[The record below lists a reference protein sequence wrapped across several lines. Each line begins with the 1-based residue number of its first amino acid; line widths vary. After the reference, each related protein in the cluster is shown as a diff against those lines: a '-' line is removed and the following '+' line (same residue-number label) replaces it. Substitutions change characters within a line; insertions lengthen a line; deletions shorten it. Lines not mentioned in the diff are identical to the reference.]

1 MEQLQLEERVI
12 KGVNRKKEL
21 KDRMKIIGPGAIIT
35 ASFIGPGTVT
45 TATRAGASFGY
56 ALLWA
61 VIFSII
67 STIILQE
74 MTARLGIIT
83 RKGLGEAIRDQ
94 FTNPLLKFGSM
105 WFVMIAIGVGCAAYM
120 NGDLTGTSI
129 GLSTLTGWPVKMIGP
144 AVGLIILYFGL
155 RGSYKL
161 VEMLMISL
169 VGVMSF
175 AFFITMIV
183 SKPNVGEIF
192 SGAFLP
198 SMPAGSTLLI
208 IALIGTTVVPYNLFI
223 HSSTVQEKWNQ
234 PGNLRQSRWD
244 IYVSIGVGGLIT
256 AAVLI
261 TSATVIRGLDVN
273 SVADLSLQ
281 LEPTLGTWAKAFT
294 AIGIFAAGLSSA
306 AATPL
311 GAALTISSVMKWEG
325 GMKNPKYKAVFAGT
339 VIIGILAFLF
349 DFEPMDVILFAQ
361 ALNGILLPGIA
372 IMLLVIMNNKK
383 ALGKHVNSLVNNI
396 LGGVVVLVCT
406 FLGLY
411 SFISAIRAFF
421 GF

>member
-1 MEQLQLEERVI
+1 MAEIQVEEKVTQEKRSW
-12 KGVNRKKEL
+12 
-21 KDRMKIIGPGAIIT
+21 KDRIKIIGPGAIIT

-61 VIFSII
+61 VLFSII
-67 STIILQE
+67 TTIILQE
-74 MTARLGIIT
+74 MAARLGIIS

-94 FTNPLLKFGSM
+94 FTNPILKFGSM

-129 GLSTLTGWPVKMIGP
+129 GLATLTGWPVKAIGP
-144 AVGLIILYFGL
+144 VVGLIILYFGL
-155 RGSYKL
+155 RGSYKI
-161 VEMLMISL
+161 VEVFMISL
-169 VGVMSF
+169 VGVMSIV
-175 AFFITMIV
+175 FFITMFV
-183 SKPNVGEIF
+183 AMPNVGEIF
-192 SGAFLP
+192 SGAFIP
-198 SMPAGSTLLI
+198 SIPDGSILLI

-223 HSSTVQEKWNQ
+223 HASTVQEKWSR
-234 PGNLRQSRWD
+234 PEDLRDSRWD
-244 IYVSIGVGGLIT
+244 IYVSIGIGGLIT

-261 TSATVIRGLDVN
+261 TAAAVIRGLDVTN
-273 SVADLSLQ
+273 VAELSLQ

-339 VIIGILAFLF
+339 VIIGIVAFLF

-372 IMLLVIMNNKK
+372 ILLLVIMNNKK
-383 ALGKHVNSLVNNI
+383 LLGKHANSLMSNI
-396 LGGVVVLVCT
+396 LGILVAIVCT